1 MTLRRGNT
9 IGGLGVDATRTEQV
23 RSKAFSENRF
33 FFGMVKR
40 GKSSME
46 CNTSTSKTNDLQGL
60 EGSKL
65 PSSSGEENVAENS
78 VQPELIAG
86 SEEKLQLLRKLVTKK
101 NVQ

>member
-23 RSKAFSENRF
+23 RSKAIFEKRF

-40 GKSSME
+40 GKSAME
-46 CNTSTSKTNDLQGL
+46 VNTTASKTNDLQRL

-78 VQPELIAG
+78 IQPELIAG
-86 SEEKLQLLRKLVTKK
+86 SEEKLHLLRKLVTKK
-101 NVQ
+101 NTQ